1 MMIQGFFYICVYKP
15 YVYCSLIVQLNIIIL
30 FKLFL
35 RRFELLRNTCENI
48 RIKYTH
54 EHLLLFMD
62 SVTTRGIRIYSLRPV
77 SQ

>member
-1 MMIQGFFYICVYKP
+1 MMIQGFFYTRVYKP

-35 RRFELLRNTCENI
+35 RHFELLRNTCENI

-54 EHLLLFMD
+54 VHLLLFID
-62 SVTTRGIRIYSLRPV
+62 SVKTRGVRIYSLRPV
-77 SQ
+77 SE